1 MSIFFDFNIGPKG
14 RRFRRAVQEDKYEI
28 EALLKENESEKL
40 FGELDV
46 GSLIELTTL
55 SICMVNSKQDVIGF
69 MSVCDH
75 PSIPGVDPAAWETW
89 MRNMY
94 QKYYLSRN
102 TLFIHAM
109 CCAETAFAYFLEES
123 LVSLFKNDVY
133 LQQIVLMVPPDCPK
147 EFILKYQTIRKYNYK
162 RNKAKRED
170 DYDANYHYFFTAIRQ
185 DFCPK
190 LRIRRAV
197 EEDNDDIVAILDKN
211 CPRLRKLYGD
221 YYISEIIGQ
230 HPEMKRKIIVTE
242 GIDGVT
248 GVMCLNSDVNFS
260 MLQNTYELDSYHG
273 LCKATPLEKE
283 KNKRSNILLRT
294 FGDPIMLGKWTPF
307 DVTPFIEHE
316 NTQDSILNRQP
327 TQATELCP
335 PVVSPQQCSATP
347 PRGDRPFAPT
357 CATPSDLL
365 LSSVS
370 DTRYHLV
377 LTVRSMDQSYD
388 NVSLQTKP
396 KSKVNFRRQSQNTID
411 LHSSEDLSEKLS
423 PILSQRSSF
432 VDFLLEEDPFDYEIV
447 NIDSTL
453 LTFPRVSKD
462 VSLPIVKK
470 RSPRRSIVNEMENKY
485 RRRSSIRMN
494 RKTENKKKFSG
505 EPNAFMIELFGLHQD
520 IDESHA
526 FDLLEASFEVMKD
539 YDYCI
544 IRKPCSEKSFP
555 LLQHFAFVPTK
566 NQVACE
572 YALYVAH
579 RCSVLSRLRVRQAE
593 IIDIPQIAELLY
605 SLDGKETLW
614 SVENTIFRRNELEA
628 YVFLSNVSVVGIG
641 ILEPPDQIDFLRSKF
656 NLDEYRTHS
665 HHVMGQDQ
673 GAGCATLNTALVYP
687 AFEPH
692 YRFFVRDMLR
702 LSGIHS
708 LVWMTAY
715 RNKWVTHKINSFA
728 SVMIPLRPRI
738 SHLDYAPVPELN
750 KLQALSNSL
759 MSFSCW
765 YIGAR
770 LTSVPKV
777 TVDCR
782 LVVIGASTTAMAF
795 LNTLLFGDTSSY
807 MFFTNLT
814 LISPHGLPYVRNS
827 NSLAEMMFLKDHTNS
842 EKYLKSV
849 PYTYYVNTIHST
861 VVEIDKRQK
870 YVLLSNGSRCYYDR
884 LFLLCG
890 NQYQRPDYLKIHQSD
905 SSDVKYSRLDVPHG
919 LKEPSVSPVPS
930 NVFLV
935 NTVSDANK
943 AINFLK
949 SIDWE
954 ETEGKVLVYGA
965 SIHAYCCIATLLEM
979 KISPE
984 LIVYIEPFPDECQG
998 SRVSPFCNI
1007 YVDKTMSKV
1016 LESLKIKVYRSYYFQ
1031 NWSLDRENAITHVQ
1045 IMSHFELLSLEC
1057 AAFFYYGKRGVN
1069 EQLFMAVH
1077 KAGMGY
1083 SGGLLVDHQF
1093 QSSAPLVYAAG
1104 PAAQHRYSYHDSYEI
1119 GFYLGKLIRNEL
1131 DPLFTE
1137 QSKHSN
1143 NGTDKENVGVKKS
1156 CSGNL
1161 LEDDT
1166 QEGRGQSI
1174 PELKKPIVQY
1184 CYLPGGLQY
1193 LEVRPP
1199 GIKIPHHYVQTLE
1212 YNGFVIETFK
1222 EGYFKL
1228 HLNKDLIVDGITC
1241 LTPEK
1246 YSLENFKKLYGLSS
1260 SILSNVHLRYTT
1272 KRLDNLYE
1280 FFREPWAHFLYH
1292 DHVEELFAIVK
1303 ELLPTGQ
1310 PHGETIKEVLKAAV
1324 DKLPITAHSYNMKM
1338 KIRSSFEKSPHIDA
1352 ITQYVIQ
1359 WVSENNVLLPMYLQP
1374 SERSAYAHDLDK
1386 HPAFKRRKRSIVKML
1401 AKIC

>member
-14 RRFRRAVQEDKYEI
+14 RRLRRAVQEDKYEI
-28 EALLKENESEKL
+28 EALLKHNESGKL
-40 FGELDV
+40 FGEVDV

-55 SICMVNSKQDVIGF
+55 SICMVNSKQEVIGF

-162 RNKAKRED
+162 RNKAKRVD
-170 DYDANYHYFFTAIRQ
+170 DYEANYHYFYTAIRQ

-211 CPRLRKLYGD
+211 SPRLRELYGD

-242 GIDGVT
+242 GIDGVS

-283 KNKRSNILLRT
+283 KNRRSNILLRT

-316 NTQDSILNRQP
+316 NTQD
-327 TQATELCP
+327 
-335 PVVSPQQCSATP
+335 
-347 PRGDRPFAPT
+347 
-357 CATPSDLL
+357 
-365 LSSVS
+365 
-370 DTRYHLV
+370 
-377 LTVRSMDQSYD
+377 DQSYD
-388 NVSLQTKP
+388 NVSLKTKP
-396 KSKVNFRRQSQNTID
+396 TNKVNFRRQSTYNID
-411 LHSSEDLSEKLS
+411 LHNSEDLSDRLS
-423 PILSQRSSF
+423 PILSQCTSF
-432 VDFLLEEDPFDYEIV
+432 VDFLLEEDPFDYDIV
-447 NIDSTL
+447 NIDCNL
-453 LTFPRVSKD
+453 LTVPRVSKD
-462 VSLPIVKK
+462 VCLPIVKK
-470 RSPRRSIVNEMENKY
+470 RSPRRSVVSEMENKY
-485 RRRSSIRMN
+485 RRRSSLRIN
-494 RKTENKKKFSG
+494 KKTENKNKFSG
-505 EPNAFMIELFGLHQD
+505 EPNAFMIELFGLHHD
-520 IDESHA
+520 IDE
-526 FDLLEASFEVMKD
+526 
-539 YDYCI
+539 
-544 IRKPCSEKSFP
+544 
-555 LLQHFAFVPTK
+555 
-566 NQVACE
+566 
-572 YALYVAH
+572 
-579 RCSVLSRLRVRQAE
+579 SRLRVRRAE

-641 ILEPPDQIDFLRSKF
+641 ILQPPDQIDFLRSKF
-656 NLDEYRTHS
+656 NLDEYRTHM

-738 SHLDYAPVPELN
+738 SHLDYAPVPKLN
-750 KLQALSNSL
+750 KLQALSN
-759 MSFSCW
+759 F
-765 YIGAR
+765 
-770 LTSVPKV
+770 
-777 TVDCR
+777 
-782 LVVIGASTTAMAF
+782 F
-795 LNTLLFGDTSSY
+795 DTSSY
-807 MFFTNLT
+807 IFFTNLT

-827 NSLAEMMFLKDHTNS
+827 NPLAEMMFLKDHTNS

-849 PYTYYVNTIHST
+849 PYTYYVNTIHGT
-861 VVEIDKRQK
+861 VVEIHK
-870 YVLLSNGSRCYYDR
+870 
-884 LFLLCG
+884 
-890 NQYQRPDYLKIHQSD
+890 SD
-905 SSDVKYSRLDVPHG
+905 IKYSRLDVPHG
-919 LKEPSVSPVPS
+919 LKEPTISSLPF
-930 NVFLV
+930 NVFIV
-935 NTVSDANK
+935 NNVSDANK
-943 AINFLK
+943 AINYLK

-954 ETEGKVLVYGA
+954 NTE
-965 SIHAYCCIATLLEM
+965 
-979 KISPE
+979 
-984 LIVYIEPFPDECQG
+984 
-998 SRVSPFCNI
+998 
-1007 YVDKTMSKV
+1007 
-1016 LESLKIKVYRSYYFQ
+1016 
-1031 NWSLDRENAITHVQ
+1031 
-1045 IMSHFELLSLEC
+1045 
-1057 AAFFYYGKRGVN
+1057 
-1069 EQLFMAVH
+1069 AVH
-1077 KAGMGY
+1077 MAGMGY
-1083 SGGLLVDHQF
+1083 SGGLLVDQQF
-1093 QSSAPLVYAAG
+1093 MSSAPLVYAAG
-1104 PAAQHRYSYHDSYEI
+1104 PLAQHRYSYHDSYEI

-1137 QSKHSN
+1137 QSN
-1143 NGTDKENVGVKKS
+1143 YGTDKENVDVNQSCNGYGV
-1156 CSGNL
+1156 
-1161 LEDDT
+1161 EDDT
-1166 QEGRGQSI
+1166 QQESGQST
-1174 PELKKPIVQY
+1174 PELKRPIVQY

-1199 GIKIPHHYVQTLE
+1199 GIKVPHHYVQTLE

-1222 EGYFKL
+1222 KGYFKL
-1228 HLNKDLIVDGITC
+1228 HFNKDLIVDGITC

-1246 YSLENFKKLYGLSS
+1246 FSLENFKKLYGLSS

-1272 KRLDNLYE
+1272 KRIDNLFE

-1310 PHGETIKEVLKAAV
+1310 PHGETIKEVLTAAV

-1338 KIRSSFEKSPHIDA
+1338 KIRSSFEKSPHIEA

-1374 SERSAYAHDLDK
+1374 SERTAYAHDLDK
-1386 HPAFKRRKRSIVKML
+1386 HPAFKRRKRSVVRML

>member
-14 RRFRRAVQEDKYEI
+14 RRLRRAVQEDKYEI
-28 EALLKENESEKL
+28 EALLKHNESGKL
-40 FGELDV
+40 FGEVDV

-55 SICMVNSKQDVIGF
+55 SICMVNSKQEVIGF

-162 RNKAKRED
+162 RNKAKRVD
-170 DYDANYHYFFTAIRQ
+170 DYEANYHYFYTAIRQ

-211 CPRLRKLYGD
+211 SPRLRELYGD

-242 GIDGVT
+242 GIDGVS

-283 KNKRSNILLRT
+283 KNRRSNILLRT

-316 NTQDSILNRQP
+316 NTQD
-327 TQATELCP
+327 
-335 PVVSPQQCSATP
+335 
-347 PRGDRPFAPT
+347 
-357 CATPSDLL
+357 
-365 LSSVS
+365 
-370 DTRYHLV
+370 
-377 LTVRSMDQSYD
+377 DQSYD
-388 NVSLQTKP
+388 NVSLKTKP
-396 KSKVNFRRQSQNTID
+396 TNKVNFRRQSTYNID
-411 LHSSEDLSEKLS
+411 LHNSEDLSDRLS
-423 PILSQRSSF
+423 PILSQCTSF
-432 VDFLLEEDPFDYEIV
+432 VDFLLEEDPFDYDIV
-447 NIDSTL
+447 NIDCNL
-453 LTFPRVSKD
+453 LTVPRVSKD
-462 VSLPIVKK
+462 VCLPIVKK
-470 RSPRRSIVNEMENKY
+470 RSPRRSVVSEMENKY
-485 RRRSSIRMN
+485 RRRSSLRIN
-494 RKTENKKKFSG
+494 KKTENKNKFSG
-505 EPNAFMIELFGLHQD
+505 EPNAFMIELFGLHHD

-544 IRKPCSEKSFP
+544 LRKPCSEKSFP

-572 YALYVAH
+572 YALFIAH
-579 RCSVLSRLRVRQAE
+579 RCSVLSRLRVRRAE

-641 ILEPPDQIDFLRSKF
+641 ILQPPDQIDFLRSKF
-656 NLDEYRTHS
+656 NLDEYRTHM

-738 SHLDYAPVPELN
+738 SHLDYAPVPKLN
-750 KLQALSNSL
+750 KLQALSN
-759 MSFSCW
+759 FFCW

-807 MFFTNLT
+807 IFFTNLT

-827 NSLAEMMFLKDHTNS
+827 NPLAEMMFLKDHTNS

-849 PYTYYVNTIHST
+849 PYTYYVNTIHGT
-861 VVEIDKRQK
+861 VVEIHKRQK

-890 NQYQRPDYLKIHQSD
+890 IQYQRPDYLKIHQPDKSD
-905 SSDVKYSRLDVPHG
+905 IKYSRLDVPHG
-919 LKEPSVSPVPS
+919 LKEPTISSLPF
-930 NVFLV
+930 NVFIV
-935 NTVSDANK
+935 NNVSDANK
-943 AINFLK
+943 AINYLK

-954 ETEGKVLVYGA
+954 NTEGKILVYGA
-965 SIHAYCCIATLLEM
+965 SINAYCCIATLLEM

-984 LIVYIEPFPDECQG
+984 LIVYIEPFPDECKG
-998 SRVSPFCNI
+998 PRVSPFCNI
-1007 YVDKTMSKV
+1007 YVDKTIRRV

-1031 NWSLDRENAITHVQ
+1031 NWSLDGENAITHVQ

-1077 KAGMGY
+1077 MAGMGY
-1083 SGGLLVDHQF
+1083 SGGLLVDQQF
-1093 QSSAPLVYAAG
+1093 MSSAPLVYAAG
-1104 PAAQHRYSYHDSYEI
+1104 PLAQHRYSYHDSYEI

-1137 QSKHSN
+1137 QSN
-1143 NGTDKENVGVKKS
+1143 YGTDKENVDVNKS
-1156 CSGNL
+1156 CNGYGV
-1161 LEDDT
+1161 EDDT
-1166 QEGRGQSI
+1166 QQESGQST
-1174 PELKKPIVQY
+1174 PELKRPIVQY

-1199 GIKIPHHYVQTLE
+1199 GIKVPHHYVQTLE

-1222 EGYFKL
+1222 KGYFKL
-1228 HLNKDLIVDGITC
+1228 HFNKDLIVDGITC

-1246 YSLENFKKLYGLSS
+1246 FSLENFKKLYGLSS

-1272 KRLDNLYE
+1272 KRIDNLFE

-1310 PHGETIKEVLKAAV
+1310 PHGETIKEVLTAAV

-1338 KIRSSFEKSPHIDA
+1338 KIRSSFEKSPHIEA

-1374 SERSAYAHDLDK
+1374 SERTAYAHDLDK
-1386 HPAFKRRKRSIVKML
+1386 HPAFKRRKRSVVRML